1 MDLWRGSK
9 VQKYTQNRFKITP
22 DKMYTQYAKQT
33 MDFSFMFLQFEMHT
47 RDFGGCIHICL
58 DFYSNNNNQL
68 NVSVHLCKNDTT
80 LCAQLT
86 LKFLFIRSHLIANS
100 ISTRNMFNQ
109 LNLYCVCECV
119 QTNRS
124 TANIIQIFY
133 FVFFLGSSF
142 ISCVFHKKWETEN
155 QTLNGATY
163 WTTNEFLFIVY
174 PFRLP
179 RFAFSLNKRG
189 RYCNRAKKSSKAVS
203 GKTSRK
209 NQSSVCDTTWSVFS
223 LQFQMFA

>member
-58 DFYSNNNNQL
+58 DSYSNNNNQL

-133 FVFFLGSSF
+133 FVFFWEALSSLVSSMRNEKLKTRHWTVQH
-142 ISCVFHKKWETEN
+142 IER
-155 QTLNGATY
+155 QTNFYLSFTP
-163 WTTNEFLFIVY
+163 FVY
-174 PFRLP
+174 L
-179 RFAFSLNKRG
+179 ALLSL
-189 RYCNRAKKSSKAVS
+189 
-203 GKTSRK
+203 
-209 NQSSVCDTTWSVFS
+209 
-223 LQFQMFA
+223 

>member
-1 MDLWRGSK
+1 
-9 VQKYTQNRFKITP
+9 
-22 DKMYTQYAKQT
+22 MYTQYAKQT

-109 LNLYCVCECV
+109 LNLYCVCV
-119 QTNRS
+119 NVYK
-124 TANIIQIFY
+124 QIDQLLILSKY
-133 FVFFLGSSF
+133 FTLCFFLGSSF
-142 ISCVFHKKWETEN
+142 IYCVFHKK
-155 QTLNGATY
+155 
-163 WTTNEFLFIVY
+163 
-174 PFRLP
+174 
-179 RFAFSLNKRG
+179 
-189 RYCNRAKKSSKAVS
+189 
-203 GKTSRK
+203 
-209 NQSSVCDTTWSVFS
+209 
-223 LQFQMFA
+223 